1 MRVCFIPIDNRPVCY
16 NLSKDIAEIDRDTEL
31 LIPSRDL
38 LGSLT
43 FPAKNTDLLN
53 WFSYLENVDCAVISL
68 DTLIYGGLIQSRRS
82 PETFDEIKNNVLR
95 LKEILSS
102 KRIKTYAFSS
112 IMRISNNN
120 FNIEEK
126 EYWSEYGEKIFKYSY
141 DSDLKD
147 GLQNPADYGI
157 PEEIINDYL
166 TTRKRNFDINKLFLE
181 MQKEGLF
188 ETLVFSKDDCAEYGL
203 NIREAN
209 ELKKLGATVQTG
221 ADEIPLTLLAKTL
234 NKEIKIFPVYTSP
247 ESKNLI
253 SNYEDIPLEISV
265 KNQIE
270 LAGMRLANDYK
281 DADLILVVNNF
292 EERQGEIVM
301 KIDTKSFEGELN
313 LPNDKPFM
321 IADVRFANGADNNF
335 VRELFKNE
343 YNPNLFFGYSAW
355 NTTAN
360 TLGSLLCAAK
370 FRYNS
375 ANYNKDAFEKLQAIR
390 LADDWAYQ
398 ANIRQTLSEP
408 RNIDEDIK
416 PYTEQIN
423 KFLNK
428 NFNFSYSY
436 PWNRLFETE
445 INCEVRHEY
454 Y

>member
-16 NLSKDIAEIDRDTEL
+16 NLAKDIAEIDRDIEL
-31 LIPSRDL
+31 LIPPRDL

-43 FPAKNTDLLN
+43 FPAKNTEILD
-53 WFSYLENVDCAVISL
+53 WFANLENVDCAVISL
-68 DTLIYGGLIQSRRS
+68 DTLTYGGLIQSRRS
-82 PETFDEIKNNVLR
+82 LKTFDEIKNNVLK
-95 LKEILSS
+95 LKEILVS
-102 KRIKTYAFSS
+102 KEIKTYAFSS

-126 EYWSEYGEKIFKYSY
+126 VYWAKYGEKIFRYSY
-141 DSDLKD
+141 YSDLKK
-147 GLQNPADYGI
+147 GLRNPAEYGI

-166 TTRKRNFDINKLFLE
+166 TTRKRNFEINKLYLE

-188 ETLVFSKDDCAEYGL
+188 ETLVFSKDDCARHGF

-209 ELKKLGATVQTG
+209 ELKELGATVQTG

-234 NKEIKIFPVYTSP
+234 NKEIKIFPVYSAP

-253 SNYEDIPLEISV
+253 SNYEDIPLETSV

-270 LAGMRLANDYK
+270 LAGMSLTNDYN
-281 DADLILVVNNF
+281 DANLVLIVNNF
-292 EERQGEIVM
+292 EQRQGEIVM
-301 KIDTKSFEGELN
+301 KINTKSFDGTLS
-313 LPNDKPFM
+313 LPKDKPYM

-343 YNPNLFFGYSAW
+343 YNPDLFFGYSAW

-375 ANYNKDAFEKLQAIR
+375 DNYNKEAFEKLQAIR
-390 LADDWAYQ
+390 FADDWAYQ
-398 ANIRQTLSEP
+398 ANIRQTLSVP
-408 RNIDEDIK
+408 RNINEDMK

-428 NFNFSYSY
+428 NMFYNFIY
-436 PWNRLFETE
+436 PWNRLFEIE
-445 INCEVRHEY
+445 ILSGVNYEHN
-454 Y
+454 